1 MRQCTENMLTSLT
14 YKIADAVLMRMV
26 GAFQSLEPSVDA
38 ADGQVRGFEYEL
50 NLIQG
55 KKGKLL

>member
-14 YKIADAVLMRMV
+14 YKIADAVVMRGRGGKGLAHM
-26 GAFQSLEPSVDA
+26 SLL

>member
-1 MRQCTENMLTSLT
+1 MRQCTENMLTNLT
-14 YKIADAVLMRMV
+14 YKIADAVLMRV
-26 GAFQSLEPSVDA
+26 GEGKELVRYKDEAG
-38 ADGQVRGFEYEL
+38 GQVRAFEYEL